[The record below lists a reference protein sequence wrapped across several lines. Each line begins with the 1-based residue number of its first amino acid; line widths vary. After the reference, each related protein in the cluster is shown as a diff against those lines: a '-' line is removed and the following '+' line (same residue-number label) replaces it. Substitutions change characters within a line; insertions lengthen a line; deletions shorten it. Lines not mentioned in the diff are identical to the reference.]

1 MNIGNMNLNVDMY
14 EAKNKLF
21 QLHAMVKGY
30 PEIKTKVKAATN
42 LDPWGPTQAQMQEI
56 CDACNHYEDRR
67 LVMRALW
74 KRVTTS
80 NSKEWP
86 HVYKALA
93 ILEYLLLHGPESL
106 EDEIRDQMGTLKALH
121 DFQALDEKGQDKG
134 VAIREKSKKLV
145 GWLAQDRALI
155 EERNKTAALQ
165 SKFVGFSSVG
175 GSTAASSA
183 GMGSASPPPAP
194 RRPSFGEPS
203 PPAPSR
209 HSPASPPRARVT
221 SIESGSFGGGD
232 DTDTLEERPPLD
244 IDAPSE
250 DLFGA
255 NAPFDDA
262 PPPAP
267 MAAQPKPKAA
277 PKAPAPRPAP
287 RPPAADVF
295 DPFGAAPAPAAP
307 KPAAGLDDFFA
318 APAAA
323 PFDPFAAPLPTPAA
337 PAPLKAPAPAPSDD
351 LFAPPPPASS
361 DLFGSADPFGEPN
374 PFGAAS
380 SPTGGAEKKTVFQDA
395 TFDQLCSLDHLGG
408 SPAAGA
414 AAGWPGEA
422 APKGAPQSL
431 KAMRAQQAAS
441 GPPAASSTDSYNPFL

>member
-1 MNIGNMNLNVDMY
+1 
-14 EAKNKLF
+14 
-21 QLHAMVKGY
+21 
-30 PEIKTKVKAATN
+30 
-42 LDPWGPTQAQMQEI
+42 MQEI

-194 RRPSFGEPS
+194 RRPIL
-203 PPAPSR
+203 R
-209 HSPASPPRARVT
+209 R
-221 SIESGSFGGGD
+221 
-232 DTDTLEERPPLD
+232 
-244 IDAPSE
+244 
-250 DLFGA
+250 
-255 NAPFDDA
+255 
-262 PPPAP
+262 
-267 MAAQPKPKAA
+267 
-277 PKAPAPRPAP
+277 APAPRPHPATLQQARPVLGSRPSKAAPSGAATTPTPWRSARRWTSTRRRRTSSGPTPPSTMPRHLPLWRPSQSPKPPRRLPPPAPPRGP
-287 RPPAADVF
+287 RPPTSSTPSAQ
-295 DPFGAAPAPAAP
+295 PRRPPPRSPRPAW
-307 KPAAGLDDFFA
+307 
-318 APAAA
+318 
-323 PFDPFAAPLPTPAA
+323 TI
-337 PAPLKAPAPAPSDD
+337 SS
-351 LFAPPPPASS
+351 PPPPLHRSTPS
-361 DLFGSADPFGEPN
+361 RPLCRPP
-374 PFGAAS
+374 PPPRPLRPPRRPPVMTS
-380 SPTGGAEKKTVFQDA
+380 SPRHPRPPVTSSAARTPSGNPTPSARRPPRPAGRRRRQCSRTQRSTSSVASTTSGAR
-395 TFDQLCSLDHLGG
+395 L
-408 SPAAGA
+408 P
-414 AAGWPGEA
+414 
-422 APKGAPQSL
+422 
-431 KAMRAQQAAS
+431 R
-441 GPPAASSTDSYNPFL
+441 GPPPDGPGRRRPRGPPSR